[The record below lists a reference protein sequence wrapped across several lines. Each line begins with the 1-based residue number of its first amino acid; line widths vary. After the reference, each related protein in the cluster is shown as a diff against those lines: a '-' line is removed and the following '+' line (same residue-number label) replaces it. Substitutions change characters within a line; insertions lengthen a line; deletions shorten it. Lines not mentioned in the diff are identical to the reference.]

1 MPLRGSV
8 RAVGDVH
15 VSGLSLGPGV
25 YTQHFNPGSGD
36 WSRSGL
42 LSGAQE
48 AGVGGR
54 GSRE

>member
-1 MPLRGSV
+1 MPPRGSV
-8 RAVGDVH
+8 GAVGDVH

-36 WSRSGL
+36 WSKSGL
-42 LSGAQE
+42 LSGARE
-48 AGVGGR
+48 AGVGRR